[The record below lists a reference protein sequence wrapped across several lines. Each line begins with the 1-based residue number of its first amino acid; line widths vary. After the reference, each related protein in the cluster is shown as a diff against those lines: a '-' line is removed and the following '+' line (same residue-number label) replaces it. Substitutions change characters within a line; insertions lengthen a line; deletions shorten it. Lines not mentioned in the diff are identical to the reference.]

1 MTGQPT
7 ESRFVVRKDAWG
19 KLMIWDRNIRRPA
32 ELERGRAVGLSE
44 EQARQI
50 IEQLRKATPRNS
62 RLPPRLGRAGALF
75 RVGAAPQSARELLT
89 HQRARLLLEPPV
101 GHGDSRLGQRVPKL
115 WGASILD

>member
-1 MTGQPT
+1 MTKFIGLKSAALGRGWAEGEGKVTDQPT

-50 IEQLRKATPRNS
+50 IEQLRKAY
-62 RLPPRLGRAGALF
+62 A
-75 RVGAAPQSARELLT
+75 E
-89 HQRARLLLEPPV
+89 E
-101 GHGDSRLGQRVPKL
+101 
-115 WGASILD
+115 